1 MLTDLAASSNS
12 LDPRGLLAE
21 LALCA
26 SGFSLN
32 LDKRVVKDNC
42 FLWRGGNA
50 MVHSGDLYQEDAV
63 VGTLGDGRL
72 GARKSTK
79 VNFRMK
85 DRGARSLY

>member
-1 MLTDLAASSNS
+1 
-12 LDPRGLLAE
+12 
-21 LALCA
+21 
-26 SGFSLN
+26 
-32 LDKRVVKDNC
+32 
-42 FLWRGGNA
+42 

-79 VNFRMK
+79 VNCRMK